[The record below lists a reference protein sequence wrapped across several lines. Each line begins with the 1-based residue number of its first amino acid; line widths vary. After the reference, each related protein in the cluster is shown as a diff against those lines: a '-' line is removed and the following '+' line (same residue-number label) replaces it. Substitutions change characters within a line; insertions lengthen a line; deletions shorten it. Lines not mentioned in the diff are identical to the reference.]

1 MNPGYD
7 EENLPVARELIEA
20 YAAGALEDATVVA
33 QIESSELAMELVHRI
48 QEDNDFL
55 TQLAGAWSDGDEAV
69 RRGPPLQGI
78 EGYRILS
85 EIHRGGQGVI
95 YKAVQDHTKRT
106 VAVKVMIGGS
116 LASSRQRLRFEREV
130 ELIASLRHPNIVT
143 VFDSG
148 VLIDGGHYLA
158 MEYIKGVPLSR
169 AHLFGREEPL
179 EDLELFQLRVS
190 QFAQICDAIQFAH
203 QRGIIHRDLKPGNI
217 LVDRN
222 GVPKVFDFGV
232 AKVMGVL
239 DKAEATLTGEF
250 VGTFAYASPE
260 QVKGDPSEVDT
271 RSDVYALG
279 LILYELLT
287 EQHPYPVRGSVSDV
301 IQNITSAEAEPPSRY
316 DSRIGRDLE
325 AIVLKSIEKDP
336 ADRYQSA
343 AALADD
349 LRRWMGGEPVEAL
362 RDNASYLLRKVA
374 RKYRVPILLGTT
386 GVAIL
391 LVITILMSVL
401 WYRTAQAER
410 MAELRLDQAQK
421 EAHMRGEVTT
431 MFTDIIE
438 SLQPQQG
445 HGEELT
451 VREMVDQAARI
462 AGQRA
467 GDEPEV
473 EAALL
478 EAVGN
483 TMLALGDASE
493 SERHL
498 TDSLRL
504 RIESLG
510 DEAPATGDSYYSL
523 AYLALV
529 RGELDDSKEYF
540 SRSLAIREAVHGPM
554 HVDTAYAVHG
564 LGLVHERLGETDV
577 AREQFERSLH
587 IRLGV
592 PDIDPKA
599 LTQSEISLARLQR
612 RNGNYDEAERL
623 YTASLRRL
631 RPNGDESSPM
641 IATLL
646 NNLAV
651 VEMSLGRRDAAG
663 AHYRE
668 SLELRRRFYPDDH
681 IEIGKALLNYGNMLH
696 GSGESLEAEPHL
708 REAVGIYLRQLGD
721 QHIEVAKAS
730 QMHGKALL
738 ALAQHRAAHD
748 AYRLAH
754 QICVVQL
761 GEDDW
766 RTADVG
772 VGLGH
777 SLTGLGRH
785 EEAGPLLERG
795 YRVLVDV
802 KGSSHS
808 SVIQCM
814 LGLEAHSLA
823 VEDEGQAS
831 LWRERIKRARNEIE
845 PGGS

>member
-1 MNPGYD
+1 MSGHDD
-7 EENLPVARELIEA
+7 EHLPVARELIEA
-20 YAAGALEDATVVA
+20 YAAGELEDPSLIS
-33 QIESSELAMELVHRI
+33 QIESSAQAMELVGRI
-48 QEDNDFL
+48 HEDNDFL
-55 TQLAGAWSDGDEAV
+55 TQLAGAWSDADESY
-69 RRGPPLQGI
+69 RPGPPSQSI

-95 YKAVQDHTKRT
+95 YKAVQEHTKRT
-106 VAVKVMIGGS
+106 VAVKVMIGGA
-116 LASSRQRLRFEREV
+116 LASARQRLRFEREV
-130 ELIASLRHPNIVT
+130 ELVASLRHSNIVT

-148 VLIDGGHYLA
+148 TLSDGGHYLA

-179 EDLELFQLRVS
+179 DDVELFQLRVD

-287 EQHPYPVRGSVSDV
+287 EQHPYPVRGAVSEV
-301 IQNITSAEAEPPSRY
+301 IQNITSTEAEPPSRY
-316 DSRIGRDLE
+316 DTRIGRDLE
-325 AIVLKSIEKDP
+325 AIVLKAIEKEP
-336 ADRYQSA
+336 GDRYQSA

-349 LRRWMGGEPVEAL
+349 LRRWMVGEPVEAL
-362 RDNASYLLRKVA
+362 RDNPSYLLRKVA
-374 RKYRVPILLGTT
+374 RKYRVPILLGTA
-386 GVAIL
+386 GVAVL
-391 LVITILMSVL
+391 LMISILMSVL
-401 WYRTAQAER
+401 WYRTARAEH
-410 MAELRLDQAQK
+410 MAEVRLEQAQK

-445 HGEELT
+445 YGEELT
-451 VREMVDQAARI
+451 VRDMVDQAARI
-462 AGQRA
+462 AGQQA
-467 GDEPEV
+467 GGEPEV

-483 TMLALGDASE
+483 TMLALGDAAE

-498 TDSLRL
+498 AESLRL
-504 RIESLG
+504 RLDSLG
-510 DEAPATGDSYYSL
+510 DESEATGDSYYSL

-529 RGELDDSKEYF
+529 RGELDDALQNF
-540 SRSLAIREAVHGPM
+540 RRSLDIRTSTRGPM
-554 HVDTAYAVHG
+554 HEDTAFAVHG
-564 LGLVHERLGETDV
+564 LGLVHERLGDADA
-577 AREQFERSLH
+577 AREQFNRSLQ
-587 IRLGV
+587 IRLAS
-592 PDIDPKA
+592 PDVDPKS
-599 LTQSEISLARLQR
+599 LTQSEISLARLHR
-612 RNGNYDEAERL
+612 RDRKYDEAERL
-623 YTASLRRL
+623 YLRSLARL

-651 VEMSLGRRDAAG
+651 VEMSLERRDEAG
-663 AHYRE
+663 EHYRE
-668 SLELRRRFYPDDH
+668 SLEMRRRFYPEDH

-696 GSGESLEAEPHL
+696 GSGDSLEAEPHL
-708 REAVGIYLRQLGD
+708 REAVGIYMSQLGD
-721 QHIEVAKAS
+721 GHIELAKAS

-738 ALAQHRAAHD
+738 ALDQHRAAHD

-754 QICVVQL
+754 QICVEQL

-772 VGLGH
+772 VGLGQA
-777 SLTGLGRH
+777 LTGLGRH
-785 EEAGPLLERG
+785 DEAGPLLQRG
-795 YRVLVDV
+795 YRVLVDTR
-802 KGSSHS
+802 GSSHAT
-808 SVIQCM
+808 VIKCM
-814 LGLEAHSLA
+814 GGLEAHA
-823 VEDEGQAS
+823 MAIGDEDQAH
-831 LWRERIKRARNEIE
+831 LWRERIRRAHDEND
-845 PGGS
+845 PANP

>member
-1 MNPGYD
+1 MAGHDD
-7 EENLPVARELIEA
+7 EHLPIARELIEA
-20 YAAGALEDATVVA
+20 YAAGELEDPSLIS
-33 QIESSELAMELVHRI
+33 QIESSEQAMELVARI
-48 QEDNDFL
+48 HEDNDFL
-55 TQLAGAWSDGDEAV
+55 TQLAGAWSGTDELY
-69 RRGPPLQGI
+69 RPGPPSQSI

-95 YKAVQDHTKRT
+95 YKAVQEHTKRT
-106 VAVKVMIGGS
+106 VAVKVMIGGA
-116 LASSRQRLRFEREV
+116 LASARQRLRFEREV
-130 ELIASLRHPNIVT
+130 ELVASLRHSNIVT

-148 VLIDGGHYLA
+148 TLSDGGHYLA

-179 EDLELFQLRVS
+179 DDVELFQLRVD

-287 EQHPYPVRGSVSDV
+287 EQHPYPVRGAVSEV
-301 IQNITSAEAEPPSRY
+301 IQNITSTEAEPPSRY
-316 DSRIGRDLE
+316 DTRIGRDLE
-325 AIVLKSIEKDP
+325 AIVLKAIEKEP
-336 ADRYQSA
+336 SDRYQSA

-349 LRRWMGGEPVEAL
+349 LRRWMVGEPVEAL
-362 RDNASYLLRKVA
+362 RDNPSYLLRKVA
-374 RKYRVPILLGTT
+374 RKYRVPILLGTA
-386 GVAIL
+386 GVAVL
-391 LVITILMSVL
+391 LMISILMSVL
-401 WYRTAQAER
+401 WYRTARAEH
-410 MAELRLDQAQK
+410 MAEVRLEQAQK

-445 HGEELT
+445 YGEELT
-451 VREMVDQAARI
+451 VRDMVDQAARI

-467 GDEPEV
+467 GGEPEV

-483 TMLALGDASE
+483 TMLALGDVAE

-498 TDSLRL
+498 AESLRL
-504 RIESLG
+504 RVDSLG
-510 DEAPATGDSYYSL
+510 DESEATGDSYYSL

-529 RGELDDSKEYF
+529 RGELDDALQNF
-540 SRSLAIREAVHGPM
+540 RRSLDIRTSTRGPM
-554 HVDTAYAVHG
+554 HEDTAFAVHG
-564 LGLVHERLGETDV
+564 LGLVHERLGDAEA
-577 AREQFERSLH
+577 AREQFNRSLE
-587 IRLGV
+587 IRLAS
-592 PDIDPKA
+592 PDVDPKS
-599 LTQSEISLARLQR
+599 LTQSEISLARLHR
-612 RNGNYDEAERL
+612 RDRRYDEAERL
-623 YTASLRRL
+623 YLRSLARL

-651 VEMSLGRRDAAG
+651 VEMSLDRRDEAG
-663 AHYRE
+663 EHYRE
-668 SLELRRRFYPDDH
+668 SLEMRRRFYPEEH

-696 GSGESLEAEPHL
+696 GSGDSLEAEPHL
-708 REAVGIYLRQLGD
+708 REAVGIYMSQLGD
-721 QHIEVAKAS
+721 GHIELAKAS

-738 ALAQHRAAHD
+738 ALDQHRAAHD

-754 QICVVQL
+754 QICVEQL

-772 VGLGH
+772 VGLGQA
-777 SLTGLGRH
+777 LTGLGRH
-785 EEAGPLLERG
+785 DEAGPLLQRG
-795 YRVLVDV
+795 YRVLVDTR
-802 KGSSHS
+802 GSSHAT
-808 SVIQCM
+808 VIKCM
-814 LGLEAHSLA
+814 GGLEDHAMAIGDEDQAH
-823 VEDEGQAS
+823 
-831 LWRERIKRARNEIE
+831 LWRERIRRAHDEND
-845 PGGS
+845 PANP